1 MPELRKDPITGR
13 WVIISSE
20 RAKRPHDFA
29 KDTVKRKGGLCPLC
43 PGNERMT
50 PQEVF
55 AVRGDGSSPN
65 QPGWKIRVVP
75 NKFPALMIEGDQG
88 KGAEGIYDRMN
99 GIGAH
104 EVILE
109 TPDHDKDMFDFDIKD
124 VGNVIIA
131 YRQRVVDL
139 KQDARFKYVLIF
151 KNHGQEAGASL
162 EHSHSQLIALP
173 IVPKRVSEEMV
184 GGYNYF
190 RFRDRCVYCDIVD
203 QELSG
208 KERMVDENA
217 DFVSVAPYAPRF
229 PFETWIVP
237 KEHRAIFE
245 SINDGEISS
254 FAEILLLTL
263 RRLNDVLSNPPFN
276 YVIHASPFNVGEVEH
291 YHWHLEIIPKL
302 TKIAGFEFGSGFYIN
317 PTPPEEAARYLRE
330 SSS

>member
-29 KDTVKRKGGLCPLC
+29 KVAVKRKGGLCPLC

>member
-13 WVIISSE
+13 WVIISTE
-20 RAKRPHDFA
+20 RAKRPHEFT
-29 KDTVKRKGGLCPLC
+29 KDEVKRRGGLCPLC

-50 PQEVF
+50 PREVF
-55 AVRGDGSSPN
+55 SVRGDGSSPN
-65 QPGWKIRVVP
+65 QPGWNIRVVP

-109 TPDHDKDMFDFDIKD
+109 TPDHEKDMFEFEKKD
-124 VGNVIIA
+124 VENVIIA
-131 YRQRVVDL
+131 YRQRVLDL
-139 KQDARFKYVLIF
+139 KQDLRFKYVLIF

-173 IVPKRVSEEMV
+173 IVPKRVAEEMV
-184 GGYNYF
+184 GGYDYY

-203 QELSG
+203 QEMSG
-208 KERMVDENA
+208 KERMVYENA

-229 PFETWIVP
+229 PFETWIIP
-237 KEHRAIFE
+237 KEHRSVFE
-245 SINDGEISS
+245 SISDSEISS
-254 FAEILLLTL
+254 FAEILLLTM
-263 RRLNDVLSNPPFN
+263 RRLDGVLSNPPFN
-276 YVIHASPFNVGEVEH
+276 FVIHAAPFNVGEVQH

-330 SSS
+330 SSR

>member
-29 KDTVKRKGGLCPLC
+29 QDTVKRKGGLCPLC

-99 GIGAH
+99 GVGAH

-124 VGNVIIA
+124 VENVIIA
-131 YRQRVVDL
+131 YRQRVLDL
-139 KQDARFKYVLIF
+139 KQDTRFKYVLIF

-245 SINDGEISS
+245 SIDDGEISS

>member
-1 MPELRKDPITGR
+1 MMPELRKDPITGR

-29 KDTVKRKGGLCPLC
+29 QDTVKRKGGLCPLC

-99 GIGAH
+99 GVGAH

-124 VGNVIIA
+124 VENVIIA
-131 YRQRVVDL
+131 YRQRVLDL
-139 KQDARFKYVLIF
+139 KQDTRFKYVLIF

-229 PFETWIVP
+229 PFETW
-237 KEHRAIFE
+237 
-245 SINDGEISS
+245 
-254 FAEILLLTL
+254 
-263 RRLNDVLSNPPFN
+263 
-276 YVIHASPFNVGEVEH
+276 
-291 YHWHLEIIPKL
+291 
-302 TKIAGFEFGSGFYIN
+302 
-317 PTPPEEAARYLRE
+317 
-330 SSS
+330 

>member
-1 MPELRKDPITGR
+1 
-13 WVIISSE
+13 
-20 RAKRPHDFA
+20 
-29 KDTVKRKGGLCPLC
+29 
-43 PGNERMT
+43 MT

>member
-29 KDTVKRKGGLCPLC
+29 TETVKRKGGLCPLC